1 MNLIAGNREE
11 AYDEYMPA
19 KNVTKVYVE
28 DSYYHVYNRG
38 ASKQKVF
45 RDDEDYEV
53 FLSLFKRYLDPKGAK
68 MPNRQPYPCYAK
80 EVSLMA
86 YCLMPNHYHLLVY
99 QSSKDGMKK
108 LLTSIGTAYSM
119 YFNRKYHHV
128 GTVFQQRYRA
138 VRMTDDAQFA
148 HISRYIHLN
157 PEDYIRWPWSSLGYY
172 LGDKHAAW
180 LNTELLPDVSNY
192 RKFLDDY
199 VDRRDELKLLSK
211 QLAG

>member
-1 MNLIAGNREE
+1 
-11 AYDEYMPA
+11 
-19 KNVTKVYVE
+19 
-28 DSYYHVYNRG
+28 
-38 ASKQKVF
+38 
-45 RDDEDYEV
+45 
-53 FLSLFKRYLDPKGAK
+53 
-68 MPNRQPYPCYAK
+68 
-80 EVSLMA
+80 
-86 YCLMPNHYHLLVY
+86 
-99 QSSKDGMKK
+99 MKK